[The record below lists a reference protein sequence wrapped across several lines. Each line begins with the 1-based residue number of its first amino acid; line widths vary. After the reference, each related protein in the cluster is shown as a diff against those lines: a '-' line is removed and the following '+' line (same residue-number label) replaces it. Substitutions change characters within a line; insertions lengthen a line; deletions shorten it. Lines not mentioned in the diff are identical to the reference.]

1 MKTKIYT
8 CLLAATL
15 TLSGCAETGL
25 SIAANVIGSTVGNA
39 LAYGKYASVGQSWK
53 IRDTDFRE
61 LDPNQYPKLADYI
74 RLAKDGQAVQIL
86 PEVSAFKAFTIED
99 FKAYRQQNRAGTIR
113 PDGSAEDMYILASLD
128 MKKTSDLEDIGHQ
141 AFEKKAIVMVRG
153 LKNDSIEESMSAA
166 KFITDQGAVVLI
178 APAVMEILKARF
190 SPTFATVQIKADG
203 SIGCTPSAGKK
214 TCPAYGGTTGFLRP
228 VFVIGGKS

>member
-25 SIAANVIGSTVGNA
+25 SIAANVIGSTIGSS
-39 LAYGKYASVGQSWK
+39 LAYGKYTVVGPSWK

-61 LDPNQYPKLADYI
+61 LDPNQYSELADYI
-74 RLAKDGQAVQIL
+74 RLAKEGEAIQIL
-86 PEVSAFKAFTIED
+86 PEVSTFKSFTKED
-99 FKAYRQQNRAGTIR
+99 FKTYRQQNRAGTIR
-113 PDGSAEDMYILASLD
+113 SDGTAEDMYILASLD
-128 MKKTSDLEDIGHQ
+128 MKKTSDLEDIGRQ
-141 AFEKKAIVMVRG
+141 AFEQKAIVMVQG

-178 APAVMEILKARF
+178 APAIMETLKARF

-203 SIGCTPSAGKK
+203 SIGCTPPAEKK
-214 TCPAYGGTTGFLRP
+214 TCPAYGGATGFLRP
-228 VFVIGGKS
+228 VFVIGSKP